1 VNEDGDRLVW
11 IVIAAVIVALVGL
24 WATGALAAVALGG
37 GWDPLP
43 AAELPATAVR
53 LLSHLG
59 DPAAAWP
66 AGRRRA
72 MPGAVAFWVCALLVA
87 ALMALLTISAL
98 RAAARLGIEWPGA
111 GAPRRAPTSRWGRAG
126 DLRPLRVRG
135 PQPGRLTLG
144 RHGRSLLAADERQSV
159 IVVAPTQSH
168 KTTGLAI
175 PALLEWEG
183 PVLATSVKT
192 DLLLDTLAHRESKGR
207 VLIFDPSR
215 TTGLPRARVTPLWGA
230 GTWRGAMRVAHWLAA
245 AARTGSA
252 AGLQDAD
259 FWFAA
264 AEKLLSPLLLAAAT
278 EGLTMASVVRWLDEG
293 AEASEPEVLDIL
305 RAADAEEAA
314 RAYLATQN
322 REERQRSSV
331 YTTAEMIVAAFAD
344 PEVAAETAGAD
355 YSPTAL
361 LDGGA
366 NTLYLCAP
374 LHEQERLRPLFSM
387 IVQELL
393 AVVYEAAATTG
404 RPLDPPLL
412 LLLDEA
418 ANIAPIPN
426 LDEIA
431 ATGAGQGIQLLSV
444 FQDLA
449 QIGARYGRRSATIVN
464 NHRAKLI
471 GSGISD
477 PETLTWASRVIG
489 AGEFEQRSQ
498 TAGERG
504 RRSTTQSDT
513 YRDLAPAGVLREGAL
528 STAVLIYGCLPPA
541 QIRLRPWFQ
550 EADLRRL
557 REASS
562 DGSEV
567 REVGR

>member
-1 VNEDGDRLVW
+1 MNEGGDRLIWVAAGAL
-11 IVIAAVIVALVGL
+11 VVGLAAV
-24 WATGALAAVALGG
+24 WATGALAALLGG

-43 AAELPATAVR
+43 VAELPATAAR

-72 MPGAVAFWVCALLVA
+72 MPGAVAFWLCALVVGA
-87 ALMALLTISAL
+87 AMTLLALGAM
-98 RAAARLGIEWPGA
+98 RAAAHLGVEWPG
-111 GAPRRAPTSRWGRAG
+111 GGDDRRAPSSRWARAA
-126 DLRPLRVRG
+126 DLAPLRVRQ

-144 RHGRSLLAADERQSV
+144 RHGRHLLAAGERQSV
-159 IVVAPTQSH
+159 IVVAPTGGH

-175 PALLEWEG
+175 PSLLEWEG
-183 PVLATSVKT
+183 PAIVTSVKT

-207 VLIFDPSR
+207 VMIFDPAR

-230 GTWRGAMRVAHWLAA
+230 GTWRGAMRIAHWLGA

-252 AGLQDAD
+252 SGLQDAD

-264 AEKLLSPLLLAAAT
+264 AEKLLAPLLFAAAS
-278 EGLTMASVVRWLDEG
+278 EGQTMSSVVRWLDEG
-293 AEASEPEVLDIL
+293 AERSEPEVLDIL
-305 RAADAEEAA
+305 RAAGVEEAE

-355 YSPTAL
+355 WSPTDF
-361 LDGGA
+361 LDGGS

-374 LHEQERLRPLFSM
+374 LHEQERLRALFSM
-387 IVQELL
+387 VVQELF
-393 AVVYEAAATTG
+393 AEVYERAARTG
-404 RPLDPPLL
+404 KPLEPPLL
-412 LLLDEA
+412 GLFDEA

-426 LDEIA
+426 LHEVA
-431 ATGAGQGIQLLSV
+431 STAAGQGIQVLSI

-449 QIGARYGRRSATIVN
+449 QISARYGRNAATIVN

-471 GSGISD
+471 GVGISD

-504 RRSTTQSDT
+504 RRSTTQGDT
-513 YRDLAPAGVLREGAL
+513 YRDLAPAGVLREGPL
-528 STAVLIYGCLPPA
+528 NTAVLIYGSLPPA

-550 EADLRRL
+550 EADLRRI

-567 REVGR
+567 REGGR

>member
-1 VNEDGDRLVW
+1 VNEDGDRVVW
-11 IVIAAVIVALVGL
+11 VGLAALVIGLAGL
-24 WATGALAAVALGG
+24 WATGALATLLGG

-43 AAELPATAVR
+43 LAKLPATAVR

-72 MPGAVAFWVCALLVA
+72 MPGAVAFWLCAVLVA
-87 ALMALLTISAL
+87 AAMTLAAVGAV
-98 RAAARLGIEWPGA
+98 RAAARLGVEWPG
-111 GAPRRAPTSRWGRAG
+111 GGSMRRAPSSRWARAAE
-126 DLRPLRVRG
+126 LRALRVRR
-135 PQPGRLTLG
+135 PQRGRLTLG
-144 RHGRSLLAADERQSV
+144 RHGRSLLAAGERQSV

-175 PALLEWEG
+175 PALLEWDG

-192 DLLLDTLAHRESKGR
+192 DLLLDTLAHRESKGK
-207 VLIFDPSR
+207 VMIFDPAR

-230 GTWRGAMRVAHWLAA
+230 GTWRGAMRVAHWLAG

-264 AEKLLSPLLLAAAT
+264 AEKLLAPLLFAAAS
-278 EGLTMASVVRWLDEG
+278 EGHSMGSVVRWLDEG
-293 AEASEPEVLDIL
+293 AERSEPEVLDIL
-305 RAADAEEAA
+305 RAAGVAEAA

-331 YTTAEMIVAAFAD
+331 YTTAEMIVIAFAD

-355 YSPTAL
+355 YSPTEL

-393 AVVYEAAATTG
+393 AVVYESAASTG
-404 RPLDPPLL
+404 GPLDPPLL

-431 ATGAGQGIQLLSV
+431 ATAAGQGVQLLSV

-489 AGEFEQRSQ
+489 TGEFDQRSR
-498 TAGERG
+498 TEGEQG
-504 RRSTTQSDT
+504 RRSTTQGDT
-513 YRDLAPAGVLREGAL
+513 YRDLAPAGVLREGFL
-528 STAVLIYGCLPPA
+528 NNAVLVYGNLPPA
-541 QIRLRPWFQ
+541 KIRLRPWFQ
-550 EADLRRL
+550 EAELRRL
-557 REASS
+557 RDASAEES
-562 DGSEV
+562 GSP
-567 REVGR
+567 EVGR

>member
-1 VNEDGDRLVW
+1 MNEGGERLLW
-11 IVIAAVIVALVGL
+11 VALGAVAVAMGAL
-24 WATGALAAVALGG
+24 WATGVTAAELTGG

-66 AGRRRA
+66 AGQRRA
-72 MPGAVAFWVCALLVA
+72 IPGAVGFWLCALLVA
-87 ALMALLTISAL
+87 GLMAALALGAL
-98 RAAARLGIEWPGA
+98 RAATRLGIEWPGA
-111 GAPRRAPTSRWGRAG
+111 GTQRRAPTSRWARAA
-126 DLRPLRVRG
+126 DLRPLRVHR
-135 PQPGRLTLG
+135 PRPGRLTLG
-144 RHGRSLLAADERQSV
+144 RHGRSLLAAGERQSV

-192 DLLLDTLAHRESKGR
+192 DLLHDTLAHRASRGR
-207 VLIFDPSR
+207 VMVFDPTR
-215 TTGLPRARVTPLWGA
+215 TSGLPRARITPLRGA
-230 GTWRGAMRVAHWLAA
+230 GTWPGAMRVAHWLAGA
-245 AARTGSA
+245 GRTASA
-252 AGLQDAD
+252 AGLQDAE

-264 AEKLLSPLLLAAAT
+264 AEKLLAPLLYAARLD
-278 EGLTMASVVRWLDEG
+278 ERTMSSVVRWLDEG
-293 AEASEPEVLDIL
+293 AEEAEPEVLDIL
-305 RAADAEEAA
+305 RAAEAEEAE

-344 PEVAAETAGAD
+344 PVVAAETAGAD
-355 YSPTAL
+355 YSPAAL
-361 LDGGA
+361 LGGA
-366 NTLYLCAP
+366 ADTLYLCAP

-387 IVQELL
+387 VVQELL
-393 AVVYEAAATTG
+393 ALVYETAAGTG
-404 RPLDPPLL
+404 GPLDPPLL

-431 ATGAGQGIQLLSV
+431 ATGAGQGIQVLSV

-449 QIGARYGRRSATIVN
+449 QINARWGRRAATILN

-477 PETLTWASRVIG
+477 PDTLNWASRVIG
-489 AGEFEQRSQ
+489 SGEFEQRSR

-504 RRSTTQSDT
+504 RRSTTQGDT
-513 YRDLAPAGVLREGAL
+513 YRDLAPAGVLRESSP
-528 STAVLIYGCLPPA
+528 STALLVYGNLPPA

-550 EADLRRL
+550 EAELRKL
-557 REASS
+557 SEASS
-562 DGSEV
+562 QGSRV
-567 REVGR
+567 WEVG

>member
-1 VNEDGDRLVW
+1 MNEGGDRLIWV
-11 IVIAAVIVALVGL
+11 AAGALVAGLAGL
-24 WATGALAAVALGG
+24 WATGALAALLGG

-43 AAELPATAVR
+43 IAQLPATAAR

-72 MPGAVAFWVCALLVA
+72 MPGAVAFWLCALLVA
-87 ALMALLTISAL
+87 AAMALAAVGAM
-98 RAAARLGIEWPGA
+98 RAAARLGVEWPG
-111 GAPRRAPTSRWGRAG
+111 GGPDRRAPSSRWARAA
-126 DLRPLRVRG
+126 DLAPLRVRR
-135 PQPGRLTLG
+135 PQRGRLTLG
-144 RHGRSLLAADERQSV
+144 RHGRHLLAAGERQSV

-183 PVLATSVKT
+183 PVVATSVKT
-192 DLLLDTLAHRESKGR
+192 DLLLDTLAHRESVGR
-207 VLIFDPSR
+207 VAIFDP
-215 TTGLPRARVTPLWGA
+215 TGVTGLPRVRISPLRGA
-230 GTWRGAMRVAHWLAA
+230 DTWPGAMRVAHQLAG
-245 AARTGSA
+245 AARTGTA
-252 AGLQDAD
+252 AGLQDSD

-264 AEKLLSPLLLAAAT
+264 AEKLMAPLLFAAAVD
-278 EGLTMASVVRWLDEG
+278 GQSMGAVVRWLDEG
-293 AEASEPEVLDIL
+293 AERSEPEVLGIL
-305 RAADAEEAA
+305 RAAEVEEAE

-344 PEVAAETAGAD
+344 PAVAAETAGSD
-355 YSPTAL
+355 WSPTEF

-374 LHEQERLRPLFSM
+374 LHEQERLRTVFSSVVQSLFG
-387 IVQELL
+387 
-393 AVVYEAAATTG
+393 AVYEMAAATG
-404 RPLDPPLL
+404 KPLDPALL
-412 LLLDEA
+412 GLFDEA
-418 ANIAPIPN
+418 GNIAPIPN
-426 LDEIA
+426 LPELA
-431 ATGAGQGIQLLSV
+431 ATGGGQGIQILSI

-449 QIGARYGRRSATIVN
+449 QIKARYGGAAATIVN

-504 RRSTTQSDT
+504 RRSTTQGDT

-528 STAVLIYGCLPPA
+528 STAVLIYGSLPPA

-550 EADLRRL
+550 EAELRR
-557 REASS
+557 RRDAST
-562 DGSEV
+562 DGSGIPG
-567 REVGR
+567 GR

>member
-1 VNEDGDRLVW
+1 MNEDGERVVW
-11 IVIAAVIVALVGL
+11 VGLAALVVGLAAL
-24 WATGALAAVALGG
+24 WATGMLAALLGG

-43 AAELPATAVR
+43 LDELPATAVR

-66 AGRRRA
+66 AGRRRP
-72 MPGAVAFWVCALLVA
+72 MPGAVAFWLCALLVA
-87 ALMALLTISAL
+87 AAMTLLALGAV
-98 RAAARLGIEWPGA
+98 RAAARLGVEWPGGGSA
-111 GAPRRAPTSRWGRAG
+111 RRAPSSRWARAG
-126 DLRPLRVRG
+126 DLRTLMVRR
-135 PQPGRLTLG
+135 PEPGRLTLG
-144 RHGRSLLAADERQSV
+144 RYGRSLLAAGERQSV
-159 IVVAPTQSH
+159 IVIAPTQSY
-168 KTTGLAI
+168 KTTGLAV

-192 DLLLDTLAHRESKGR
+192 DLLLDTLAHRESKGK
-207 VLIFDPSR
+207 VMIFDPAR

-230 GTWRGAMRVAHWLAA
+230 GTWRGAMRVAHWLAG

-264 AEKLLSPLLLAAAT
+264 AEKLLAPLLFAAAS
-278 EGLTMASVVRWLDEG
+278 EDHSMGSVVRWLDEG
-293 AEASEPEVLDIL
+293 AERSEPEVLDIL
-305 RAADAEEAA
+305 RTAGVEEAE

-322 REERQRSSV
+322 REDRQRSSV
-331 YTTAEMIVAAFAD
+331 YTTAEMIVVAFAD

-393 AVVYEAAATTG
+393 AVVYESSASTG
-404 RPLDPPLL
+404 KPLDPPLL

-431 ATGAGQGIQLLSV
+431 STAAGQGIQLLSV

-477 PETLTWASRVIG
+477 PETLNWASRVIG
-489 AGEFEQRSQ
+489 AGEFDQRSE
-498 TAGERG
+498 TAGEQG
-504 RRSTTQSDT
+504 RRSTTQGET
-513 YRDLAPAGVLREGAL
+513 YRDLAPAGILREGFL
-528 STAVLIYGCLPPA
+528 NNAVLVYGNLPPA
-541 QIRLRPWFQ
+541 RIRLRPWFQ
-550 EADLRRL
+550 EAELRRL
-557 REASS
+557 RDTSAEEN
-562 DGSEV
+562 GSP
-567 REVGR
+567 EVGR

>member
-1 VNEDGDRLVW
+1 VNGDGEHLAW
-11 IVIAAVIVALVGL
+11 AASGAAIVALGAL
-24 WATGALAAVALGG
+24 WVTGAVASALVGG

-43 AAELPATAVR
+43 AAELPTTAVR

-66 AGRRRA
+66 AGHRRS
-72 MPGAVAFWVCALLVA
+72 MPGAVGFWLCGLLVVGVTVC
-87 ALMALLTISAL
+87 LGLGAL
-98 RAAARLGIEWPGA
+98 RAAARLGIGWPGA
-111 GAPRRAPTSRWGRAG
+111 GSRRAPSARWARTV
-126 DLRPLRVRG
+126 DLRELRVRR
-135 PQPGRLTLG
+135 PEPGRLTLG
-144 RHGRSLLAADERQSV
+144 RFGRGLLAAGERQSV

-183 PVLATSVKT
+183 PVVATSVKS
-192 DLLLDTLAHRESKGR
+192 DLLLDTLAHRGSKGE
-207 VLIFDPSR
+207 VMIFDPARS
-215 TTGLPRARVTPLWGA
+215 TGLPGSRATPLWGA
-230 GTWRGAMRVAHWLAA
+230 GTWRGAMRVAHWLGAGA
-245 AARTGSA
+245 KAGSA

-264 AEKLLSPLLLAAAT
+264 AEKLLAPLLHAAAV
-278 EGLTMASVVRWLDEG
+278 GGRTMASVVRWLDEG
-293 AEASEPEVLDIL
+293 PEACEGEVLDQL
-305 RAADAEEAA
+305 RESAAVDAE

-331 YTTAEMIVAAFAD
+331 YTTAEMIVGAFAD
-344 PEVAAETAGAD
+344 PDVIAETSGSD
-355 YSPTAL
+355 YSPAAL

-374 LHEQERLRPLFSM
+374 LHEQERLRPVFSM
-387 IVQELL
+387 LVQELM
-393 AVVYEAAATTG
+393 ASVYERAAASG
-404 RPLDPPLL
+404 RLDPPLL

-431 ATGAGQGIQLLSV
+431 ATGAGQGVQLLSI

-449 QIGARYGRRSATIVN
+449 QVNARYGRRAATIVN
-464 NHRAKLI
+464 NHRAKLF
-471 GSGISD
+471 GTGISD
-477 PETLTWASRVIG
+477 PDTLSYAARVIG
-489 AGEFEQRSQ
+489 AGEFEQRSR
-498 TAGERG
+498 TAGEGG
-504 RRSTTQSDT
+504 RRSTTQGDT
-513 YRDLAPAGVLREGAL
+513 YRDLAPAGVLRESPL
-528 STAVLIYGCLPPA
+528 STALLIYGNLPPA

-557 REASS
+557 RDASP
-562 DGSEV
+562 GREV
-567 REVGR
+567 RR

>member
-1 VNEDGDRLVW
+1 VNEDGERVVW
-11 IVIAAVIVALVGL
+11 VGLTALVVGLAGL
-24 WATGALAAVALGG
+24 WATGTLAALLGG

-43 AAELPATAVR
+43 LAELPATAVR

-72 MPGAVAFWVCALLVA
+72 MPGALAFWLCALLVGAVMTLA
-87 ALMALLTISAL
+87 AVGAV
-98 RAAARLGIEWPGA
+98 RAAARLGVEWPGGGSA
-111 GAPRRAPTSRWGRAG
+111 RRAPSSRWARAA
-126 DLRPLRVRG
+126 DLRALTVRR

-144 RHGRSLLAADERQSV
+144 RYGRSLLAAGERQSV

-207 VLIFDPSR
+207 VMIFDPAR

-230 GTWRGAMRVAHWLAA
+230 GTWRGAMRVAHWLAG

-252 AGLQDAD
+252 AGLHDAD

-264 AEKLLSPLLLAAAT
+264 AEKLLAPLLFAAAS
-278 EGLTMASVVRWLDEG
+278 EARSMGSVVRWLDEG
-293 AEASEPEVLDIL
+293 AERSEPEVLEIL
-305 RAADAEEAA
+305 RAAGVEEAE

-331 YTTAEMIVAAFAD
+331 YTTAEMIVVAFAD
-344 PEVAAETAGAD
+344 PEVEAETAGAD

-393 AVVYEAAATTG
+393 AVVYESAASTG
-404 RPLDPPLL
+404 NPLDPPLL

-431 ATGAGQGIQLLSV
+431 STAAGQGIQLLSV

-504 RRSTTQSDT
+504 RRSTTQGDT
-513 YRDLAPAGVLREGAL
+513 YRDLAPAGVLREGEL
-528 STAVLIYGCLPPA
+528 STAVLIYGSLPPA

-550 EADLRRL
+550 ETDLRRL
-557 REASS
+557 RDAST
-562 DGSEV
+562 DGSGDSG
-567 REVGR
+567 GRR

>member
-1 VNEDGDRLVW
+1 VSEGGDRLVW
-11 IVIAAVIVALVGL
+11 VAGGALLAALACL
-24 WATGALAAVALGG
+24 WATGALAAALLGG

-43 AAELPATAVR
+43 PAELPVTAMR

-72 MPGAVAFWVCALLVA
+72 MPGPVAFWLCAIVVGATMTVA
-87 ALMALLTISAL
+87 AIGVL
-98 RAAARLGIEWPGA
+98 RAAAHLGVEWPGDGSA
-111 GAPRRAPTSRWGRAG
+111 RRAPSARWARAA
-126 DLRPLRVRG
+126 DLRALRVRR

-144 RHGRSLLAADERQSV
+144 RHGRSLLAAGERQSV

-192 DLLLDTLAHRESKGR
+192 DLLHDTLARRASKGR
-207 VLIFDPSR
+207 VMVFDPAR
-215 TTGLPRARVTPLWGA
+215 TSGLPRARITPLRGA
-230 GTWRGAMRVAHWLAA
+230 GTWRGAMRVAHWLASA
-245 AARTGSA
+245 GRTASA

-264 AEKLLSPLLLAAAT
+264 AEKLLAPLLLAAAI

-293 AEASEPEVLDIL
+293 DEESEPEVLDIL
-305 RAADAEEAA
+305 RAADAGEAE

-331 YTTAEMIVAAFAD
+331 YTTAEMILAAFAD
-344 PEVAAETAGAD
+344 PMVAAETACAD
-355 YSPTAL
+355 YSPADL

-387 IVQELL
+387 VVQELL
-393 AVVYEAAATTG
+393 AAVYEAAASTG

-431 ATGAGQGIQLLSV
+431 ATGSGQGVQLLSV

-498 TAGERG
+498 TEGERG
-504 RRSTTQSDT
+504 RRSTTQGDT
-513 YRDLAPAGVLREGAL
+513 YRDLAPPGILREGFL
-528 STAVLIYGCLPPA
+528 NNAVLVYGNLPPA
-541 QIRLRPWFQ
+541 KICLRPWFQ
-550 EADLRRL
+550 EAELRRL
-557 REASS
+557 RDASAEES
-562 DGSEV
+562 GSP
-567 REVGR
+567 EVGR

>member
-1 VNEDGDRLVW
+1 MNEDGDRLIWV
-11 IVIAAVIVALVGL
+11 AAGALVVGLAGL
-24 WATGALAAVALGG
+24 WATGTLAALLGG
-37 GWDPLP
+37 GWDPIP
-43 AAELPATAVR
+43 ASELPATAAR
-53 LLSHLG
+53 LLSHPG

-72 MPGAVAFWVCALLVA
+72 MPGAIGFWLCGLIVA
-87 ALMALLTISAL
+87 AAMVLLAVGAL

-111 GAPRRAPTSRWGRAG
+111 GAARRAPTSRWARAA

-207 VLIFDPSR
+207 VMIFDPSR
-215 TTGLPRARVTPLWGA
+215 STGLPRARVTPLWGA
-230 GTWRGAMRVAHWLAA
+230 GTWRGAMRVAHWLAG

-264 AEKLLSPLLLAAAT
+264 AEKLLAPLLFAAASD
-278 EGLTMASVVRWLDEG
+278 GQSMASVVRWLDEG

-305 RAADAEEAA
+305 RATGVEEAE

-355 YSPTAL
+355 WSPVEF

-387 IVQELL
+387 VVQELF
-393 AVVYEAAATTG
+393 AEVYERAARTG
-404 RPLDPPLL
+404 KPLDPPLL
-412 LLLDEA
+412 GLFDEA

-426 LDEIA
+426 LHEVA
-431 ATGAGQGIQLLSV
+431 STAAGQGIQVLSI

-449 QIGARYGRRSATIVN
+449 QISARYGRNAATIVN

-477 PETLTWASRVIG
+477 PETLSWASRVIG

-504 RRSTTQSDT
+504 RRSTTQGDT
-513 YRDLAPAGVLREGAL
+513 YRDLAPAGVLREGQL
-528 STAVLIYGCLPPA
+528 GTAVLVYGSLPPA

>member
-1 VNEDGDRLVW
+1 
-11 IVIAAVIVALVGL
+11 
-24 WATGALAAVALGG
+24 
-37 GWDPLP
+37 
-43 AAELPATAVR
+43 
-53 LLSHLG
+53 
-59 DPAAAWP
+59 
-66 AGRRRA
+66 
-72 MPGAVAFWVCALLVA
+72 M
-87 ALMALLTISAL
+87 
-98 RAAARLGIEWPGA
+98 
-111 GAPRRAPTSRWGRAG
+111 
-126 DLRPLRVRG
+126 
-135 PQPGRLTLG
+135 
-144 RHGRSLLAADERQSV
+144 

-192 DLLLDTLAHRESKGR
+192 DLLLDTLAHRESNGK
-207 VLIFDPSR
+207 VMIFDPAR

-230 GTWRGAMRVAHWLAA
+230 GTWRGAMRVAHWLAG

-252 AGLQDAD
+252 SGLQDAD

-264 AEKLLSPLLLAAAT
+264 AEKLLAPLLFAAAT
-278 EGLTMASVVRWLDEG
+278 EAGSMGSVVRWLDEG
-293 AEASEPEVLDIL
+293 AERSEPEVLDIL
-305 RAADAEEAA
+305 RAAGVEEAE

-331 YTTAEMIVAAFAD
+331 YTTAEMIVVAFAD

-393 AVVYEAAATTG
+393 AVVYESAASTG
-404 RPLDPPLL
+404 APLDPPLL

-431 ATGAGQGIQLLSV
+431 ATAAGQGIQLLSV

-489 AGEFEQRSQ
+489 AGEFDQRSE
-498 TAGERG
+498 TAGDRG
-504 RRSTTQSDT
+504 RRSTTQGET
-513 YRDLAPAGVLREGAL
+513 YRDLAPAGVLREGFL
-528 STAVLIYGCLPPA
+528 NSAVLVYGNLPPA
-541 QIRLRPWFQ
+541 KIRLRPWFQ
-550 EADLRRL
+550 EAELRRL
-557 REASS
+557 RDASAEES
-562 DGSEV
+562 GSP
-567 REVGR
+567 EVGR